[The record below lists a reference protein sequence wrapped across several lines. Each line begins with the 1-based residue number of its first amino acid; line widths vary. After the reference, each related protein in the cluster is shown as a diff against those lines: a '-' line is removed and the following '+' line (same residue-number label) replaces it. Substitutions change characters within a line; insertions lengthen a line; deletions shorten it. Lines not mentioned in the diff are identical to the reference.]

1 MGLLKWALVF
11 LVLAGAAAVL
21 GFGNVAEGLT
31 DIAQVLFGVFVVIVL
46 VLVVLGLTV
55 YKTVT

>member
-1 MGLLKWALVF
+1 MGLLKWALIF
-11 LVLAGAAAVL
+11 LVLAGVAAVF
-21 GFGNVAEGLT
+21 GFGGVAEGLT